1 MASPS
6 APVHPRRYLAVFL
19 VLLVGVY
26 LLVFLT
32 GDKRADPKL
41 GIDLQGGTRVTLT
54 ARTPDGSRPTR
65 EALSQA
71 QSIIS
76 ARVNGLG
83 VSGSEVIVDGDNLVI
98 TVPGTDG
105 SEARNLGQTARLYIR
120 PVINALPVDSGG
132 MQGGPRL
139 PAPRGPRGQ
148 RGGPGA
154 PAPGGQPGA
163 PAPGVVPGA
172 PAPGLAPGAPA
183 PGVQPGGPAP
193 GAAGVVPGGA
203 PAPGGG
209 PAEQPGLPGDEPLL
223 PGGPAVPAQPRPYP
237 QDAPSTPSPTAPAP
251 ASPAPSSP
259 APAPPS
265 PGPVSPTAEQPAAPQ
280 LPPIQPGPPDPRKD
294 LAERIAKEREWRQ
307 STNKGVQFLALQY
320 EATRCFQE
328 DILAGNDDPDLP
340 LVTCDKD
347 HKQAYLL
354 APSIISGDQIENAS
368 SGLDQRS
375 GGYVVD
381 VQFRSGAANTW
392 ADFTAAHIGTQ
403 TAFTLDSQVV
413 SAPQIRE
420 AIPGGRTQI
429 TGGDPPFTASTA
441 KELANV
447 LKYGSL
453 PLSFESSEAQTVS
466 ATLGLTS
473 LRAGLIAG
481 GIGLI
486 LVLLYS
492 LLYYRVL
499 GLLTALSLVA
509 SGAMVF
515 AILVLLGRY
524 INYTLDLAGIA
535 GLIIGIGTT
544 ADSFVVFFERIKD
557 EIREGKSFRSA
568 IPRGWHRARRTILSG
583 NAVTF
588 LAAAVLYVL
597 AIGQVKGFAFTLG
610 LTTALDTVVVF
621 LVTWPLVYLAGNS
634 KLLAKPAYNGL
645 GTVQQIARERRAAKT
660 GAYAGGRG

>member
-1 MASPS
+1 VASPS
-6 APVHPRRYLAVFL
+6 APVHPSRYLAVFL
-19 VLLVGVY
+19 VLLIGVY

-32 GDKRADPKL
+32 GNKLAEPKL

-54 ARTPDGSRPTR
+54 ARTPDGSRPSR

-71 QSIIS
+71 QQIIG

-120 PVINALPVDSGG
+120 PVVNALPVDSAGT
-132 MQGGPRL
+132 QGGPRL
-139 PAPRGPRGQ
+139 PEPRGTPRGPRGQ
-148 RGGPGA
+148 GPGA
-154 PAPGGQPGA
+154 PAPGGNPGA
-163 PAPGVVPGA
+163 GPALEPGSPGDLPLPPDTPGVP
-172 PAPGLAPGAPA
+172 P
-183 PGVQPGGPAP
+183 
-193 GAAGVVPGGA
+193 
-203 PAPGGG
+203 
-209 PAEQPGLPGDEPLL
+209 
-223 PGGPAVPAQPRPYP
+223 QPRPYP
-237 QDAPSTPSPTAPAP
+237 LDAPSSPTPVPPKPAQPSAPKSQPAPAP
-251 ASPAPSSP
+251 ASAAPAQ
-259 APAPPS
+259 PAPPAI
-265 PGPVSPTAEQPAAPQ
+265 PPVA
-280 LPPIQPGPPDPRKD
+280 PGPPDPRKD

-354 APSIISGDQIENAS
+354 APSIISGDQIENAN
-368 SGLDQRS
+368 SGMDQHS

-381 VQFRSGAANTW
+381 VQFKSGAANTW
-392 ADFTAAHIGTQ
+392 ADFTASHIGTQ

-429 TGGDPPFTASTA
+429 TGGDPPFTSSSA

-473 LRAGLIAG
+473 LRAGLIG
-481 GIGLI
+481 GAIGLG

-499 GLLTALSLVA
+499 GVLTALSLAA

-568 IPRGWHRARRTILSG
+568 IPRGWRRARRTILSG

-588 LAAAVLYVL
+588 LAAAVLYFL

-634 KLLAKPAYNGL
+634 KTLAKPAFNGL
-645 GTVQQIARERRAAKT
+645 GAVQQVARERHAVTA
-660 GAYAGGRG
+660 GAYPTGRG